1 MCTFRFHFWTGKSIE
16 IRPSHVRA
24 SSVPNLCAFCLNKRS
39 CIFVRTGRPLL
50 LILRFCGLIFGTARR
65 SQKWDRENA
74 FLCSFTKLCMR
85 SQKWDRQ
92 IFGTVFRF
100 IFVKFFA
107 SGLKK
112 RKRIFVAYGD
122 RKGNC
127 TCCHDKFSG
136 KVFGKRNLGNANQET
151 LVLPNLKFWF
161 CGFWNAQ
168 CDAEAVRN
176 RSRVTSL
183 QLCSLMFLKS
193 IF

>member
-65 SQKWDRENA
+65 SQKWDR
-74 FLCSFTKLCMR
+74 
-85 SQKWDRQ
+85 Q

-127 TCCHDKFSG
+127 TCCHD
-136 KVFGKRNLGNANQET
+136 VFRKGFWETKPRKRKPGNTSSSKPQV
-151 LVLPNLKFWF
+151 LVLWF
-161 CGFWNAQ
+161 L
-168 CDAEAVRN
+168 E
-176 RSRVTSL
+176 
-183 QLCSLMFLKS
+183 CSM
-193 IF
+193 